1 MSLAMVGTDNR
12 IGRQQMVGNDT
23 IKAKLQELEERV
35 WDVEAIEAR
44 YRKLKSEGIPKK
56 TLDRDEIIANKEQIL
71 DRVERRAEEYNFLLG
86 NCARGTALALM
97 EQFGLGNMEIIKALS
112 PFPGIG
118 GTGQMCGGITGS
130 LIALGLY
137 FGSDDMLDFEAVG
150 ASINIA
156 QKFMARF
163 KDELGY
169 QLCAEIHEHVIFGRF
184 MDPGASEEHMKAFA
198 EAKGF
203 EKCGLATGTGARLAA
218 GFVVDSMK

>member
-1 MSLAMVGTDNR
+1 MVANE
-12 IGRQQMVGNDT
+12 V
-23 IKAKLQELEERV
+23 IKAKLQELSERV
-35 WDVEAIEAR
+35 WDVQVIEDR
-44 YRKLKSEGIPKK
+44 YRKLKAEGIPRK
-56 TLDRDEIIANKEQIL
+56 TLTRDEILANKQQIL
-71 DRVERRAEEYNFLLG
+71 DRIQKRAEEYNFLAR

-97 EQFGLGNMEIIKALS
+97 EEFGLGSMEIIKALS

-130 LIALGLY
+130 LIAFGLY

-150 ASINIA
+150 ATIDIA
-156 QKFMARF
+156 QKFMASF
-163 KDELGY
+163 KDTLGH
-169 QLCAEIHEHVIFGRF
+169 QLCNEIHEHVIFGRF

-218 GFVVDSMK
+218 EIIIESLE

>member
-1 MSLAMVGTDNR
+1 MVANE
-12 IGRQQMVGNDT
+12 V
-23 IKAKLQELEERV
+23 IKAKLQELSERV
-35 WDVEAIEAR
+35 WDVQVIEDR
-44 YRKLKSEGIPKK
+44 YRKLKAEGIPRK
-56 TLDRDEIIANKEQIL
+56 TLTRDEILANKQQIL
-71 DRVERRAEEYNFLLG
+71 DRIQKRAEEYNFLAR

-97 EQFGLGNMEIIKALS
+97 EEFGLGSMEIIKALS

-130 LIALGLY
+130 LIAFGLY

-150 ASINIA
+150 ATIDIA
-156 QKFMARF
+156 QKFMASF
-163 KDELGY
+163 KDKLGH
-169 QLCAEIHEHVIFGRF
+169 QLCNEIHEHVIFGRF

-218 GFVVDSMK
+218 EIIIESLE